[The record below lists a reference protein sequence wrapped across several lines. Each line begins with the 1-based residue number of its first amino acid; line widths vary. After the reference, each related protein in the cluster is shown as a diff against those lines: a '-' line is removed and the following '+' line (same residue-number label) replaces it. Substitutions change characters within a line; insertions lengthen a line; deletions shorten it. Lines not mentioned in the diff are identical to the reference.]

1 MKKIK
6 TFGLTN
12 LRVEECFGYLKLV
25 QTETANLVCPL
36 PPQRWIMDHRLEK
49 AKTLLLENIATAQD
63 VGYMVGFK
71 NRSHFSQAFK
81 KRFGYAPSNYIKL
94 YVGK

>member
-25 QTETANLVCPL
+25 QTETANLPLQARLFQSL
-36 PPQRWIMDHRLEK
+36 PPSSPAVDYE
-49 AKTLLLENIATAQD
+49 A
-63 VGYMVGFK
+63 
-71 NRSHFSQAFK
+71 S
-81 KRFGYAPSNYIKL
+81 
-94 YVGK
+94 VGKSQDPVA

>member
-1 MKKIK
+1 MKH
-6 TFGLTN
+6 
-12 LRVEECFGYLKLV
+12 
-25 QTETANLVCPL
+25 Q
-36 PPQRWIMDHRLEK
+36 LEK

-81 KRFGYAPSNYIKL
+81 KRFGYAPSNYIRL